1 MLAPNRIKIFGDT
14 ELTAECHSMNC
25 SQCREAPK
33 NWGED
38 YVCNA
43 GGHGECPKVNIT
55 ASEINQFIAD
65 NEDVLNLIE
74 CVGE

>member
-1 MLAPNRIKIFGDT
+1 MLAPNRQQIF
-14 ELTAECHSMNC
+14 EESEVNPHCHDLNC
-25 SQCREAPK
+25 QQCHQAHK

-43 GGHGECPKVNIT
+43 GGHGECPKVGLI
-55 ASEINQFIAD
+55 ADEINQFIAD
-65 NEDVLNLIE
+65 NEDVLSLIM